1 MAWSKDA
8 YTTDTPSA
16 DLSDKLKDLC
26 GSSGVKNWS
35 FVENVPAGTGD
46 GQSGSNNYSVDV
58 NLTSRIAILQ
68 RNAPAADTW
77 PSGVGCIRGLLKEDV
92 LALYLPSPNVWD
104 TTTVGAQSDWTVIVG
119 GGYCYLGAGISSY
132 STITRAV

>member
-1 MAWSKDA
+1 MAWDNGSI
-8 YTTDTPSA
+8 TSDTPGA
-16 DLSDKLKDLC
+16 ALSDKLKTLV
-26 GSSGVKNWS
+26 GSTSNWS
-35 FVENVPAGTGD
+35 FVE
-46 GQSGSNNYSVDV
+46 
-58 NLTSRIAILQ
+58 
-68 RNAPAADTW
+68 NAPAADTW